1 MKKVYIEPEIFVVV
15 IGKVMDV
22 IEPSDPYPFNTNQN
36 NTFDEEEVNGTKTTP
51 LWDTADN

>member
-36 NTFDEEEVNGTKTTP
+36 NTFDEEEVNGTKTNS